1 MPFGFF
7 ALGIISVILLS
18 TCAEGEL
25 RRGDWANDDVDKRS
39 LVKRFDP
46 DQVHYLGLDKRSSEE
61 FSDDPYIRKLENG
74 GFRMGFGKR
83 SVPAKRFDPYKL
95 HHMGLGKRAA
105 PSSFDVYM
113 DPSELGYGIRGFG
126 FGRR

>member
-1 MPFGFF
+1 MQFSTYIISPNMPFGFF

-61 FSDDPYIRKLENG
+61 FSGKLFE
-74 GFRMGFGKR
+74 
-83 SVPAKRFDPYKL
+83 
-95 HHMGLGKRAA
+95 
-105 PSSFDVYM
+105 
-113 DPSELGYGIRGFG
+113 
-126 FGRR
+126 